1 MLIDPA
7 PIDPAPT
14 DTPLTDTARRLTDV
28 PGRIDEWALALS
40 AQLRG
45 RGENPYNGSPSDSDS
60 RYAYQRMGAAGI
72 IGLGWPGELGGRE
85 MDPLDV
91 VKIEERLG
99 YHWLP
104 LCGYLLSVKTIG
116 TAILT
121 FGTPELISRFI
132 PDTAA
137 GRIMFCQGF
146 SEPEAGSDLAAL
158 RTRAT
163 REGEAWI
170 VNGHKIWTSS
180 AELADWMYLAV
191 RTDPDRPRHRG
202 LSVMLLDMRAP
213 GVQVDVHHSLGG
225 GTFGEVVLT
234 DVAVPADNVLG
245 EVNDGWRVLLG
256 SLDFERVTSEKV
268 GVALW
273 VLDQLDE
280 LAGPAHRR
288 ALLTSRGELEASR
301 RLGHE
306 ATRLIARGERV
317 SGVSSMCK
325 LSVSLAMQKI
335 AALSVEILGPA
346 ALLDG
351 GNGAPSD
358 GRLAAFHRSSVS
370 MTLAGGS
377 CDVQRQVIARQ
388 GLGLPR

>member
-1 MLIDPA
+1 ME
-7 PIDPAPT
+7 
-14 DTPLTDTARRLTDV
+14 TDTARALTDV
-28 PGRIDEWALALS
+28 AAEIDAWAVALMKE
-40 AQLRG
+40 LEE
-45 RGENPYNGSPSDSDS
+45 RGENLYNGSPADSDS
-60 RYAYQRMGAAGI
+60 RFAYERMGAAGI
-72 IGLGWPGELGGRE
+72 IGLGWPRELGGRE
-85 MDPLDV
+85 MDPVDV

-116 TAILT
+116 NAILK
-121 FGTPELISRFI
+121 FGAPDLSSRFI
-132 PDTAA
+132 PDVVA

-146 SEPEAGSDLAAL
+146 SEPEAGSDLASL
-158 RTRAT
+158 RTRAVKY
-163 REGEAWI
+163 RDRWI
-170 VNGHKIWTSS
+170 VNGRKVWTSS

-191 RTDPDRPRHRG
+191 RTDPDLPRHKG
-202 LSVMLLDMRAP
+202 LSVMLLDMHAG
-213 GVQVDVHHSLGG
+213 GVQVDVHHTLGG
-225 GTFGEVVLT
+225 GTFGEVILT
-234 DVAVPADNVLG
+234 DVAVPAENVLG
-245 EVNDGWRVLLG
+245 EVNGGWTVLMG

-273 VLDQLDE
+273 VLDQIEE
-280 LAGPAHRR
+280 LAAPRHRR
-288 ALLTSRGELEASR
+288 SLLALRGELEACR

-325 LSVSLAMQKI
+325 LSVSLSMQKT

-346 ALLDG
+346 ALVDRGDG
-351 GNGAPSD
+351 AYAA

-377 CDVQRQVIARQ
+377 CDVQRKVIAQQ

>member
-1 MLIDPA
+1 LKTNTA
-7 PIDPAPT
+7 L
-14 DTPLTDTARRLTDV
+14 PLTDVFAEIDTWATALV
-28 PGRIDEWALALS
+28 AELEE
-40 AQLRG
+40 
-45 RGENPYNGSPSDSDS
+45 RGENLYNGSPADSDS
-60 RYAYQRMGAAGI
+60 RFAYERMGAAGI
-72 IGLGWPGELGGRE
+72 IGLGWSHEFGGRE
-85 MDPLDV
+85 MDPVDV

-116 TAILT
+116 TAILKY
-121 FGTPELISRFI
+121 GGPDLISRFI
-132 PDTAA
+132 PDAVA

-158 RTRAT
+158 RTRAVKDGA
-163 REGEAWI
+163 RWI
-170 VNGHKIWTSS
+170 VNGRKIWTSS
-180 AELADWMYLAV
+180 AEIADWMYLAV
-191 RTDPDRPRHRG
+191 RTDPDLPRHKG
-202 LSVMLLDMRAP
+202 LSVMLLDMHSP
-213 GVQVDVHHSLGG
+213 GVHVDVHHTLGG
-225 GTFGEVVLT
+225 GTFGEVILT
-234 DVAVPADNVLG
+234 DVAVPEENILG
-245 EVNDGWRVLLG
+245 EVNGGWSVLMG

-268 GVALW
+268 GVAMW

-280 LAGPAHRR
+280 FATPRHRH
-288 ALLTSRGELEASR
+288 ALLALRGELEASR

-325 LSVSLAMQKI
+325 LSVSLAMQKA

-346 ALLDG
+346 ALVDRGDG
-351 GNGAPSD
+351 AYAA

-377 CDVQRQVIARQ
+377 CDVQRKVIAQQ

>member
-1 MLIDPA
+1 MS
-7 PIDPAPT
+7 T
-14 DTPLTDTARRLTDV
+14 DTSRRLTDV
-28 PGRIDEWALALS
+28 PAEIDGWATALVKE
-40 AQLRG
+40 LEE
-45 RGENPYNGSPSDSDS
+45 RGENLYNGSPADSDS
-60 RYAYQRMGAAGI
+60 RFAYERMAAAGV
-72 IGLGWPGELGGRE
+72 IGLGWSRELGGRE
-85 MDPLDV
+85 MDPVDV
-91 VKIEERLG
+91 VKVEERLG

-104 LCGYLLSVKTIG
+104 LCGYLLAVKTIG
-116 TAILT
+116 NAILK
-121 FGTPELISRFI
+121 FGTPDLISRFI
-132 PDTAA
+132 PDAVT

-158 RTRAT
+158 RTRAVSDGD
-163 REGEAWI
+163 RWI
-170 VNGHKIWTSS
+170 VNGRKIWTSS

-191 RTDPDRPRHRG
+191 RTDPDLPRHKG
-202 LSVMLLDMRAP
+202 LSVMLLDMHAP
-213 GVQVDVHHSLGG
+213 GVHVDVHQTLGG

-234 DVAVPADNVLG
+234 DVAVPAENVLG
-245 EVNDGWRVLLG
+245 EVNGGWTVLMG

-273 VLDQLDE
+273 VLDQLE
-280 LAGPAHRR
+280 EFAAPRHRR
-288 ALLTSRGELEASR
+288 SLLALRGELEAGR

-317 SGVSSMCK
+317 SRASSMCK
-325 LSVSLAMQKI
+325 LSVSLTMQKT

-346 ALLDG
+346 ALVDRCDG
-351 GNGAPSD
+351 ALAA

-377 CDVQRQVIARQ
+377 CDVQRKVIAQQ

>member
-1 MLIDPA
+1 MR
-7 PIDPAPT
+7 T
-14 DTPLTDTARRLTDV
+14 DTTRPLRDV
-28 PGRIDEWALALS
+28 PAEIDAWAAALMKELD
-40 AQLRG
+40 A
-45 RGENPYNGSPSDSDS
+45 RGENPYNGSPADSDS
-60 RYAYQRMGAAGI
+60 RFAYERMGTAGL
-72 IGLGWPGELGGRE
+72 IGLGWARELGGRG
-85 MDPLDV
+85 MDPVDV

-116 TAILT
+116 NAILRFAT
-121 FGTPELISRFI
+121 RDLISRFI
-132 PDTAA
+132 PDTIA

-146 SEPEAGSDLAAL
+146 SEPEAGSDLASL

-163 REGEAWI
+163 RDGDRWI
-170 VNGHKIWTSS
+170 VNGRKIWTSS

-191 RTDPDRPRHRG
+191 RTDPDLPRHKG
-202 LSVMLLDMRAP
+202 ISVMLLDMHSP
-213 GVQVDVHHSLGG
+213 GVHVDVHHTLGG
-225 GTFGEVVLT
+225 GTFGEVILT
-234 DVAVPADNVLG
+234 DVAVPTQNVIG
-245 EVNDGWRVLLG
+245 EVNGGWTVLMG

-273 VLDQLDE
+273 VLDQLE
-280 LAGPAHRR
+280 EFAAPRHRR
-288 ALLTSRGELEASR
+288 SLLALRGELEAGR

-325 LSVSLAMQKI
+325 LSVSLSMQKI

-346 ALLDG
+346 ALVDRGDG
-351 GNGAPSD
+351 AYAA

-377 CDVQRQVIARQ
+377 CDVQRKVIARQ

>member
-1 MLIDPA
+1 MS
-7 PIDPAPT
+7 T
-14 DTPLTDTARRLTDV
+14 DTSRRLTDV
-28 PGRIDEWALALS
+28 PAEIDGWATALVKE
-40 AQLRG
+40 LEE
-45 RGENPYNGSPSDSDS
+45 RGENLYNGSPADSDS
-60 RYAYQRMGAAGI
+60 RFAYERMAAAGV
-72 IGLGWPGELGGRE
+72 IGLGWSRELGGRE
-85 MDPLDV
+85 MDPVDV
-91 VKIEERLG
+91 VKVEERLG

-104 LCGYLLSVKTIG
+104 LCGYLLAVKTIG
-116 TAILT
+116 NAILK
-121 FGTPELISRFI
+121 FGTPDLISRFI
-132 PDTAA
+132 PDAVT

-158 RTRAT
+158 RTRAVADGD
-163 REGEAWI
+163 RWI
-170 VNGHKIWTSS
+170 VNGRKIWTSS

-191 RTDPDRPRHRG
+191 RTDPDLPRHKG
-202 LSVMLLDMRAP
+202 LSVMLLDMHAP
-213 GVQVDVHHSLGG
+213 GVHVDVHQTLGG

-234 DVAVPADNVLG
+234 DVAVPAENVLG
-245 EVNDGWRVLLG
+245 EVNGGWTVLMG

-280 LAGPAHRR
+280 FAAPRHRR
-288 ALLTSRGELEASR
+288 SLLALRGELEAGR

-317 SGVSSMCK
+317 SRASSMCK
-325 LSVSLAMQKI
+325 LSVSLTMQKT

-346 ALLDG
+346 ALVDRCDG
-351 GNGAPSD
+351 ALAA

-377 CDVQRQVIARQ
+377 CDVQRKVIAQQ